1 MPRRNSSVV
10 ASVNLHGTSPWHPD
24 AAAQLLCSGEREP
37 PRDKPVASI
46 LIFHNFSGAK
56 TLFPAARSGVCRKN
70 IFRLKHIELALL
82 VALHQND
89 RDGRGGYK
97 A

>member
-1 MPRRNSSVV
+1 M
-10 ASVNLHGTSPWHPD
+10 
-24 AAAQLLCSGEREP
+24 
-37 PRDKPVASI
+37 ASI